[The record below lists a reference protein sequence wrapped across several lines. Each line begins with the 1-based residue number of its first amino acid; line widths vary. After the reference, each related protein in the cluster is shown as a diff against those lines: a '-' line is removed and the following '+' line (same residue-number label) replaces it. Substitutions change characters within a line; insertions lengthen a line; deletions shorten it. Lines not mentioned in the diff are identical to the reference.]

1 MSVKVID
8 VTGNSDSA
16 IVAVA
21 LAYGARHEG
30 RVEMKGEGMAAAMRM
45 VAAIGAAQEYLVSR
59 GTSLI
64 ASVRAENATDDLL
77 GPVRL
82 MVSVGDDTT
91 PDPEDTEL
99 RELESEVLAEIAEE
113 AEIDEQIAEDFAERQ
128 ELPHG
133 ENRLLEDIR
142 EHTAD
147 SPILSGGDLD
157 AAWEMAD
164 VGDET
169 VGGTAVTPDQDRVD
183 LLGEAVGLTYD
194 DDEPL
199 NTDRK
204 LERRDEHRWELDPRS
219 AADDDLALDDERDG
233 VED

>member
-1 MSVKVID
+1 VKVID

-16 IVAVA
+16 VVAVA

-30 RVEMKGEGMAAAMRM
+30 HVEMKGDGMAAAMRM

-64 ASVRAENATDDLL
+64 ASVRLDNATDDVL

-82 MVSVGDDTT
+82 MVSAGDAAS
-91 PDPEDTEL
+91 PDPDEAE
-99 RELESEVLAEIAEE
+99 RRQLESEVLAEIAEE
-113 AEIDEQIAEDFAERQ
+113 AEIDEQITEDFAERQ

-133 ENRLLEDIR
+133 ENSLLEDIR
-142 EHTAD
+142 QHTAD

-157 AAWEMAD
+157 AAWDMAD

-204 LERRDEHRWELDPRS
+204 LEHRDEARWELDPRS
-219 AADDDLALDDERDG
+219 AADDELALNDEVDAT
-233 VED
+233 EE